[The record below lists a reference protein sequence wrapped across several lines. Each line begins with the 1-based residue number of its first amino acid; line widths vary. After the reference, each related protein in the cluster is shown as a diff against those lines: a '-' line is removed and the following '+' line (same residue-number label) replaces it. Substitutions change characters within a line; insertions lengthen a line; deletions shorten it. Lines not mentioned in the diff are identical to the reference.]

1 MADDEPSRHTTGPWW
16 TELGPVGGAV
26 LVVIG
31 VAVALWLFLRPSG
44 GSAQVYYQAGKV
56 AAIGLVVAGTT
67 LFARRQP
74 PKDPDTDEG

>member
-1 MADDEPSRHTTGPWW
+1 MAAEEPSRHTTGPWW

-56 AAIGLVVAGTT
+56 VAIGLVVAGST
-67 LFARRQP
+67 LFARRRP
-74 PKDPDTDEG
+74 PKGTDER